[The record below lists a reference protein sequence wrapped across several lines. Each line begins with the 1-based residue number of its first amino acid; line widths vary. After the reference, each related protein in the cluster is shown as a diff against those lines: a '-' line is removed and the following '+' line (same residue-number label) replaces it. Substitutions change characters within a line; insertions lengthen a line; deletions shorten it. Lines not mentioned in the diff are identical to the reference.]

1 MAQRRLSMRKIREI
15 LRLKYEAKLTNRQ
28 IAQSCNRARSTIA
41 TYLERAEKAGLRWP
55 LPDEVDEDK
64 LHDLLFSDTLPFTP
78 TRPLPDLAY
87 IHKQLRRRHV
97 TLQLLWEEYRTDQPD
112 GYSYTQFCEHYK
124 RWKAPLEVTLRQRHI
139 AGEKTFLDW
148 AGKTL
153 RWTNPESGDDQ
164 PAFLFVAV
172 LGTSDYVFA
181 EAFADQKLDAWI
193 EAHIHMAEFYGGV
206 TRLRVPDNAK
216 TGVVKPCSYEPQIHD
231 SYQELADHY
240 GTAVLPT
247 RTHAPRDKAK
257 VENAVLHA
265 ERRILARLR
274 DQTFFS
280 LGAINIAILQCLKE
294 LNARPFQKMAGSRL
308 KLYHE
313 LDQPALRPLPS
324 HRYQLGE
331 WQYAKANIDYHV
343 QADWHYY
350 SVPYR
355 LTQQLL
361 EVRLAVRTVE
371 LFHKGR
377 RVAIHPR
384 SRIKGGFTTDPAHR
398 PKAHEKHL
406 DRSPGRLVS
415 WAGTV
420 GVQCA
425 QAVTRI
431 LDSKPH
437 PEQGYRACLGIMR
450 LAKGY
455 GPERMEAACRRAL
468 ALDAVTYPSIAS
480 ILKTKLDQ
488 QPLPEKEEETP
499 SITVHDNIRGEAYY
513 QTREV
518 VQDPGS

>member
-1 MAQRRLSMRKIREI
+1 
-15 LRLKYEAKLTNRQ
+15 
-28 IAQSCNRARSTIA
+28 
-41 TYLERAEKAGLRWP
+41 
-55 LPDEVDEDK
+55 
-64 LHDLLFSDTLPFTP
+64 
-78 TRPLPDLAY
+78 
-87 IHKQLRRRHV
+87 
-97 TLQLLWEEYRTDQPD
+97 
-112 GYSYTQFCEHYK
+112 
-124 RWKAPLEVTLRQRHI
+124 
-139 AGEKTFLDW
+139 
-148 AGKTL
+148 
-153 RWTNPESGDDQ
+153 
-164 PAFLFVAV
+164 
-172 LGTSDYVFA
+172 
-181 EAFADQKLDAWI
+181 
-193 EAHIHMAEFYGGV
+193 
-206 TRLRVPDNAK
+206 
-216 TGVVKPCSYEPQIHD
+216 
-231 SYQELADHY
+231 
-240 GTAVLPT
+240 
-247 RTHAPRDKAK
+247 
-257 VENAVLHA
+257 
-265 ERRILARLR
+265 
-274 DQTFFS
+274 
-280 LGAINIAILQCLKE
+280 
-294 LNARPFQKMAGSRL
+294 MAGSRL

-355 LTQQLL
+355 LTQHLL

-398 PKAHEKHL
+398 PTAHEKHL
-406 DRSPGRLVS
+406 DWSPGRLVS

-455 GPERMEAACRRAL
+455 GPQRMEAACRRAL